1 MKIYINNL
9 NLDIINNIIDIFKDY
24 LVYSENLLNVY
35 TDQGIY
41 MINDKDVFI
50 LTPIDK
56 DIQMFENYYKNFTLI
71 LDPSFLNKEQTT
83 SINGETHLSI
93 KIKKDFYKMNKKT
106 NIQMIVEYNNNNNK
120 VVPNDIYF
128 EIDKNNDI
136 NDINELFIKNEII
149 EFLSLLN

>member
-41 MINDKDVFI
+41 MINDKDVFL

-83 SINGETHLSI
+83 SVNGETHLMI
-93 KIKKDFYKMNKKT
+93 KIKKDYYKINKKT
-106 NIQMIVEYNNNNNK
+106 DIQMIVEYNNNNK
-120 VVPNDIYF
+120 LVPNDIYF
-128 EIDKNNDI
+128 EIDKN

>member
-24 LVYSENLLNVY
+24 LVYSENILNVY

-41 MINDKDVFI
+41 MINDKDVFL

-71 LDPSFLNKEQTT
+71 LDPSFLNKEQT
-83 SINGETHLSI
+83 SSVNGETHLSV
-93 KIKKDFYKMNKKT
+93 KIKKDFYKINKKT
-106 NIQMIVEYNNNNNK
+106 DIQMIVEYNNNNNNNK
-120 VVPNDIYF
+120 LVPNDIYF
-128 EIDKNNDI
+128 EIDKN